1 MGGPPPSP
9 SPVPS
14 PSSDP
19 ARARIAPEWMTYAPP
34 PAVPHSRR
42 SCAGPGLNS
51 RDVMR
56 ARSPS
61 YQGNAR
67 STGGRSPS
75 SSDGSADC
83 DRRRRWCLVPPSEE
97 CAAAW
102 NSRTGGGSS
111 KRVDAADVQVAATN
125 SRRDAR
131 GSSRGS
137 PSATPPRCPER
148 NEVGE
153 VTSRSPRGGVA
164 APRESRRTGAVL
176 LLGCCTARAFSRA
189 KRGDVQGVGE
199 RTGDARGRRHRATTR
214 RRRGCPLPHARIQRK
229 SLRERRNERRRTYR
243 PVEVNSLGGS
253 GTQEVGRA
261 TAVGRERRPPLWRVN
276 CVRILLGGVRSEAAA
291 SARRVLV
298 KIEPRGRAG
307 ADVWVSDPRSRPNHK
322 AASCVTLTRK
332 VHSAERVAPH
342 ARSRPRA
349 RDGHHGAHRAR
360 EFQRPSPL
368 PRGLLLSD
376 PLTRASPPARLP
388 SVIFLPFVRRRARR
402 RRALSATR
410 TPPDGPISPFL
421 LALTVHDR
429 LIGRIRARQH
439 GA

>member
-1 MGGPPPSP
+1 MGGTPPSP

-137 PSATPPRCPER
+137 PSATPPKMPER

-176 LLGCCTARAFSRA
+176 LLGCTARAFSRA
-189 KRGDVQGVGE
+189 KRGMFRESGSAPGTLVDDDIAPPRDEGE
-199 RTGDARGRRHRATTR
+199 DGHFRTRGSNGRVSGKGETS
-214 RRRGCPLPHARIQRK
+214 GGGRI
-229 SLRERRNERRRTYR
+229 
-243 PVEVNSLGGS
+243 
-253 GTQEVGRA
+253 
-261 TAVGRERRPPLWRVN
+261 
-276 CVRILLGGVRSEAAA
+276 
-291 SARRVLV
+291 
-298 KIEPRGRAG
+298 
-307 ADVWVSDPRSRPNHK
+307 
-322 AASCVTLTRK
+322 
-332 VHSAERVAPH
+332 
-342 ARSRPRA
+342 ARSR
-349 RDGHHGAHRAR
+349 
-360 EFQRPSPL
+360 
-368 PRGLLLSD
+368 
-376 PLTRASPPARLP
+376 
-388 SVIFLPFVRRRARR
+388 
-402 RRALSATR
+402 
-410 TPPDGPISPFL
+410 
-421 LALTVHDR
+421 
-429 LIGRIRARQH
+429 
-439 GA
+439 

>member
-1 MGGPPPSP
+1 MVLGASLGG
-9 SPVPS
+9 V
-14 PSSDP
+14 
-19 ARARIAPEWMTYAPP
+19 
-34 PAVPHSRR
+34 
-42 SCAGPGLNS
+42 
-51 RDVMR
+51 
-56 ARSPS
+56 
-61 YQGNAR
+61 
-67 STGGRSPS
+67 
-75 SSDGSADC
+75 
-83 DRRRRWCLVPPSEE
+83 
-97 CAAAW
+97 
-102 NSRTGGGSS
+102 
-111 KRVDAADVQVAATN
+111 
-125 SRRDAR
+125 
-131 GSSRGS
+131 
-137 PSATPPRCPER
+137 
-148 NEVGE
+148 
-153 VTSRSPRGGVA
+153 RGGVELA
-164 APRESRRTGAVL
+164 NGRRVVQTRGRGGRAGGGDELAAGRAGVLARVAFRNTPEDAGEERGGRGDLAVASGRCRGAARVTTNRGGLAPRLYREGLFQSEE
-176 LLGCCTARAFSRA
+176 
-189 KRGDVQGVGE
+189 GDVQGVGE

-261 TAVGRERRPPLWRVN
+261 TAVGRERRPR
-276 CVRILLGGVRSEAAA
+276 CGESIASAILLGGVRSEAAA

-388 SVIFLPFVRRRARR
+388 SVIFFCRSFDGARVVA
-402 RRALSATR
+402 ALSAR
-410 TPPDGPISPFL
+410 REL
-421 LALTVHDR
+421 RLTVQFPRSSSLSQSTIASSAEFELANMVRDR
-429 LIGRIRARQH
+429 SSRPGSAPPRLHRTIY
-439 GA
+439 